1 MALKKVLRPG
11 DVVAAIGQKTLLLM
25 VVLLF
30 ASIELEGETMKKE
43 ILARFWTSLPKRT
56 GMDVRSS
63 TPMSSGAAVLLLAST
78 PLLAWI

>member
-1 MALKKVLRPG
+1 MSS
-11 DVVAAIGQKTLLLM
+11 AAIGQKTLLLM

-43 ILARFWTSLPKRT
+43 ILARFWTSLPKGT

-63 TPMSSGAAVLLLAST
+63 TPMSSGGAVLLLAST